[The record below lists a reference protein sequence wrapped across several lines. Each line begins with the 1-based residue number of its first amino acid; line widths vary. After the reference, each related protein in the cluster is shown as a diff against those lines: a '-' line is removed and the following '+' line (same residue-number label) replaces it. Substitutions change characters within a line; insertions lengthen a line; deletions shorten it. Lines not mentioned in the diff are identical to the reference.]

1 MKRNQ
6 IMESLKTGPKTN
18 SELPYK
24 FGVIKVNP
32 EDRCKV
38 RFIKVAG
45 RRSKKSPLGIFRSI
59 YYLKDDE
66 DLAITK
72 FIEVNKDILDTMDFS
87 KSHILQS
94 GLSKNIAKKIIEG
107 VRSIQNL

>member
-1 MKRNQ
+1 
-6 IMESLKTGPKTN
+6 MESLKTGPKTN

-24 FGVIKVNP
+24 FGVIRVKP
-32 EDRCKV
+32 ADRCKV
-38 RFIKVAG
+38 RFIKIAG
-45 RRSKKSPLGIFRSI
+45 RKAKKSSVGTFRSV

-66 DLAITK
+66 DLAVDK
-72 FIEVNKDILDTMDFS
+72 FVEVNRDILETIDFS

-94 GLSKNIAKKIIEG
+94 GLSKDIAKKIIER

>member
-6 IMESLKTGPKTN
+6 IMESLETGPKTN
-18 SELPYK
+18 NELPYK
-24 FGVIKVNP
+24 FGVVKVRP

-38 RFIKVAG
+38 RFIKVTG
-45 RRSKKSPLGIFRSI
+45 RRAKKSSLGIFRSV

-66 DLAITK
+66 DLAINK
-72 FIEVNKDILDTMDFS
+72 FVEINKEILETMDFS

-94 GLSKNIAKKIIEG
+94 GL
-107 VRSIQNL
+107 

>member
-1 MKRNQ
+1 MLRNQ

-18 SELPYK
+18 PELPYK
-24 FGVIKVNP
+24 FGVIKVKP

-38 RFIKVAG
+38 RFIRIAG
-45 RRSKKSPLGIFRSI
+45 RKGKKGSIGIFRSV

-66 DLAITK
+66 DLAVDK
-72 FIEVNKDILDTMDFS
+72 FVEVNRDILETIDFS

-94 GLSKNIAKKIIEG
+94 GLSKDIAKKIIER